1 MAMLRLRA
9 SSGVLGL
16 ICLMY
21 LITYIDRVNV
31 STAAGAFQKELGLSN
46 TQVGLVFSMFAYPY
60 LLFQVIGGWV
70 GDRFGARRTLTICG
84 LIWAAATIATGLVS
98 GLAAMLVA
106 RFFLGFGEGATFPTA
121 TRAMANW
128 TSPTRRGFAQGITHS
143 FARLGN
149 AITPPLVAW
158 LIIAFSWRFS
168 FVLLGCVS
176 FLWVMAWLFYFR
188 DNPSDHK
195 AITREE
201 LAVLPAFAQRHEQ
214 PVIPWGPLI
223 KRMAPVTVVY
233 FCYGWT
239 LWLFLSWLPSY
250 FLHSYSMNLKDSAI
264 FAGGVF
270 FAGVVGDTAGGLISD
285 WLLRRSGNLRVA
297 RCRMVMIAMLLAL
310 ASLVPVLMFHD
321 VTVSAISLSLG
332 FFFAE
337 ITIGPMWAIP
347 MDIAPKYSGTAS
359 GLMNTGSAL
368 AAIISPVIGGW
379 IIDVTG
385 NWELPFLGSMIL
397 MLVGAI
403 LTIFM
408 HPERRLAGEE
418 IPVVLAKAT

>member
-1 MAMLRLRA
+1 
-9 SSGVLGL
+9 
-16 ICLMY
+16 
-21 LITYIDRVNV
+21 
-31 STAAGAFQKELGLSN
+31 
-46 TQVGLVFSMFAYPY
+46 
-60 LLFQVIGGWV
+60 
-70 GDRFGARRTLTICG
+70 
-84 LIWAAATIATGLVS
+84 
-98 GLAAMLVA
+98 
-106 RFFLGFGEGATFPTA
+106 
-121 TRAMANW
+121 
-128 TSPTRRGFAQGITHS
+128 
-143 FARLGN
+143 
-149 AITPPLVAW
+149 
-158 LIIAFSWRFS
+158 
-168 FVLLGCVS
+168 
-176 FLWVMAWLFYFR
+176 
-188 DNPSDHK
+188 
-195 AITREE
+195 
-201 LAVLPAFAQRHEQ
+201 
-214 PVIPWGPLI
+214 
-223 KRMAPVTVVY
+223 
-233 FCYGWT
+233 
-239 LWLFLSWLPSY
+239 
-250 FLHSYSMNLKDSAI
+250 
-264 FAGGVF
+264 
-270 FAGVVGDTAGGLISD
+270 
-285 WLLRRSGNLRVA
+285 
-297 RCRMVMIAMLLAL
+297 MVMIAMLLAL